1 MELVKVVPNRQ
12 ESSILSPSDGTRQSS
27 SVLEVPSAIE
37 TIEHNP
43 FIEANTTQVTMEHLK
58 KDCIVPVFKDN
69 EVAIS
74 HTEFVETAINAVSAI
89 LGNVEITKPQLRVSH
104 MVKGRTPD
112 ALHIPTK
119 ELQDHQKTIYYERAA
134 WVSKIPSHT
143 KIINGN
149 EVSLCVGGVKSYST
163 DNLHGKHSVQRFKMF
178 IGYVNRICTNLCIST
193 DGYKDEIKVM
203 SANELGDK
211 VEQLVSNYDADYHL
225 NSMERLSQFTLSEKQ
240 FGQLIGK
247 AKLYNYLPKGEK
259 QLLPNL
265 MITDN
270 QFSTISKD
278 YYNDANF
285 CRNEDGSIDLWNVY
299 NLFTGS
305 VKSSYIDTFLNRNL
319 NAFQFVNGLA
329 DAINGDSN
337 SHRWFLG

>member
-1 MELVKVVPNRQ
+1 MELVKVHHNQ
-12 ESSILSPSDGTRQSS
+12 DSNIAILSSDGKKQSVTNLS
-27 SVLEVPSAIE
+27 VPSE
-37 TIEHNP
+37 KKEYEVSP
-43 FIEANTTQVTMEHLK
+43 FIEANTIQVTMEHLK

-74 HTEFVETAINAVSAI
+74 HTEFAETAITAVSAI

-119 ELQDHQKTIYYERAA
+119 DLQDHQKTIYYERAA

-178 IGYVNRICTNLCIST
+178 IGYINRICTNLCIST

-203 SANELGDK
+203 STNELGDK

-225 NSMERLSQFTLSEKQ
+225 NSMKRLSQFTLSEKQ

-247 AKLYNYLPKGEK
+247 AKLYNYLPKDEK
-259 QLLPNL
+259 QELPNL

-299 NLFTGS
+299 NLFTGA

-329 DAINGDSN
+329 DAVNGDSN
-337 SHRWFLG
+337 SYRWFLS

>member
-1 MELVKVVPNRQ
+1 MELVKVHHSQ
-12 ESSILSPSDGTRQSS
+12 ENNISPSADGIKQSPS
-27 SVLEVPSAIE
+27 NLGVPSAKE
-37 TIEHNP
+37 TMEQNP

-119 ELQDHQKTIYYERAA
+119 DLQDHQKTIYYERVA
-134 WVSKIPSHT
+134 WVSKIPSQT

-149 EVSLCVGGVKSYST
+149 EISLCVGGVKSYST

-203 SANELGDK
+203 STNELGEK

-225 NSMERLSQFTLSEKQ
+225 NTMERLSQFTLSEKQ

-247 AKLYNYLPKGEK
+247 AKLYNYLPKSEK
-259 QLLPNL
+259 QELPNL
-265 MITDN
+265 MLTDN
-270 QFSTISKD
+270 QFSSIARD
-278 YYNDANF
+278 YYNDVNF
-285 CRNEDGSIDLWNVY
+285 CRNKDGSIDLWRLY
-299 NLFTGS
+299 NLCTGAA
-305 VKSSYIDTFLNRNL
+305 KSSYIDTFLNRNL

-329 DAINGDSN
+329 DTVNGDSN
-337 SHRWFLG
+337 SYDWFLS

>member
-1 MELVKVVPNRQ
+1 MELVKVHHSQDNNIP
-12 ESSILSPSDGTRQSS
+12 SSFDGIKQSS
-27 SVLEVPSAIE
+27 SILEVPSKREATE
-37 TIEHNP
+37 PNP
-43 FIEANTTQVTMEHLK
+43 FIEANTTQVTIEHLK

-119 ELQDHQKTIYYERAA
+119 DLQDHQKTIFYERAA
-134 WVSKIPSHT
+134 WVSKIPSQT

-149 EVSLCVGGVKSYST
+149 EISLCVGGVKSYST
-163 DNLHGKHSVQRFKMF
+163 DNLHSKHSVQRFKMF
-178 IGYVNRICTNLCIST
+178 IGYINKICTNLCIST

-203 SANELGDK
+203 STDELGQK
-211 VEQLVSNYDADYHL
+211 VGQLVSSYDADYHL
-225 NSMERLSQFTLSEKQ
+225 NAIERLSQFTLSEMQ

-247 AKLYNYLPKGEK
+247 AKLYNYLPKSEK
-259 QLLPNL
+259 LQLPNL
-265 MITDN
+265 MLTDN
-270 QFSTISKD
+270 QFSTIAKD
-278 YYNDANF
+278 YYNDVNF
-285 CRNEDGSIDLWNVY
+285 CRNKDGSIDLWRLY
-299 NLFTGS
+299 NLCTGAA
-305 VKSSYIDTFLNRNL
+305 KSSYIDTFLNRNL

-329 DAINGDSN
+329 DVVNGDSN
-337 SHRWFLG
+337 SYHWFLS